1 MITRNR
7 FGLMG
12 ATVVATLI
20 GSLAAPEVF
29 GKVSAE
35 IAFHQALAGGGI
47 RISTVVVK
55 TTPEVF
61 EKESAEKAFHQAL
74 AGGGIS
80 KVVVETTN
88 GDIIVAGGDR
98 DSVTIDAEIY
108 VVGKKQEV
116 CDKLASEV
124 EIEVKEHGGEL
135 SISTD
140 YPKKHGYDI
149 SISFTLAVPTAVGL
163 EASSVNGAL
172 NVTTLTGGAE
182 LSAINGQVTVREVGG
197 AIDASTINGL
207 ISLSDVTGDVEAG
220 TINGSVSCENTT
232 ICPVGVNFSSINGS
246 LQLTLPS
253 SPDAEIEAETMSGAV
268 ALNGV
273 AGVELKGNPKSWSGS
288 LGSGKGHY
296 EFSAINGS
304 ISITVKTEAK

>member
-1 MITRNR
+1 MTTGNR
-7 FGLMG
+7 FGLVS
-12 ATVVATLI
+12 ATAVVTLI
-20 GSLAAPEVF
+20 GSFTAPEVF
-29 GKVSAE
+29 GKESVE
-35 IAFHQALAGGGI
+35 RPFHQSLAGGGI
-47 RISTVVVK
+47 GKIT
-55 TTPEVF
+55 
-61 EKESAEKAFHQAL
+61 
-74 AGGGIS
+74 
-80 KVVVETTN
+80 VETTS
-88 GDIIVAGGDR
+88 GDITVTGGDR
-98 DSVTIDAEIY
+98 DSVLIDAEIY

-116 CDKLASEV
+116 CDKLAGEV

-135 SISTD
+135 SISAD

-172 NVTTLTGGAE
+172 NVTNLAGGAE
-182 LSAINGQVTVREVGG
+182 LSAINGQVTVREVAG

-207 ISLSDVTGDVEAG
+207 ISLSDVTGEVEAS
-220 TINGSVSCENTT
+220 TINGAVNCVNTAV
-232 ICPVGVNFSSINGS
+232 CPAGVDFNSINGP

-253 SPDAEIEAETMSGAV
+253 SPDAGIEAETMSGSV

-273 AGVELKGNPKSWSGS
+273 VGVELKGNPKAWSGS

-304 ISITVKTEAK
+304 ITITVKTEPK